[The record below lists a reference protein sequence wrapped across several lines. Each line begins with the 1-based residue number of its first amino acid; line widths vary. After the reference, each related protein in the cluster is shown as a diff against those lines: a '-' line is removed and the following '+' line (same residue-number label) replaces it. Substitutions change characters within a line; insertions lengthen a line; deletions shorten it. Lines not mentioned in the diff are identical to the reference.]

1 MKKHLLVL
9 TLILSL
15 LLAGFPGSAYGMT
28 EGAVSA
34 GTFTD
39 VRGHWAE
46 QAILA
51 YADLDLFSGQDGKF
65 MPDQAIKRSEFIQ
78 MLHETLGI
86 HMQYFR
92 ATDITEYFQDVRN
105 EDAYAGM
112 LYDLATMGVIDER
125 GAFRPKESLR
135 RDEMVHFIMNAL
147 RNQLGGS
154 PQNGMVLPE
163 AFGDEARIMEAYRGD
178 VVLAK
183 QLSMIYGRGSN
194 LFEPDK
200 TCTRAEAAVMMER
213 LMNTIKRFT
222 NHVLITVSAQPE
234 TDRIRMDLTIKNYT
248 NEPVTMNYTSGQRYD
263 FALLDASRES
273 LYTWSADKLFIQ
285 QLSSETIAAG
295 ESIGYSEILEGDQYL
310 AIKDRIVYMKA
321 SITGQTPSFPIE
333 SAGYVIPVNVT
344 SMD

>member
-1 MKKHLLVL
+1 MNKHLLVM

-15 LLAGFPGSAYGMT
+15 LFAGIPGGAYGMT

-51 YADLDLFSGQDGKF
+51 HADWDLFSDQDGKF
-65 MPDQAIKRSEFIQ
+65 MPDRAITRSEFVQ

-92 ATDITEYFQDVRN
+92 ATDIMEYFQDVRN
-105 EDAYAGM
+105 EDAYAGK

-154 PQNGMVLPE
+154 PLNGVAVPSS
-163 AFGDEARIMEAYRGD
+163 FGDEARITEAYRGD

-183 QLSMIYGRGSN
+183 QLSMVFGRGGN

-200 TCTRAEAAVMMER
+200 MCTRAEAAVMMER

-234 TDRIRMDLTIKNYT
+234 TDRIQMELIIKNYT
-248 NEPVTMNYTSGQRYD
+248 NEPVILNYTSGQRYD

-285 QLSSETIAAG
+285 QLSSETIGAG
-295 ESIGYSEILEGDQYL
+295 ESVGYSEILEGEQYL
-310 AIKDRIVYMKA
+310 VLKDRIAYMRA
-321 SITGQTPSFPIE
+321 SITGQSTSFPIE
-333 SAGYVIPVNVT
+333 PEGYVIPV
-344 SMD
+344 SDALLD